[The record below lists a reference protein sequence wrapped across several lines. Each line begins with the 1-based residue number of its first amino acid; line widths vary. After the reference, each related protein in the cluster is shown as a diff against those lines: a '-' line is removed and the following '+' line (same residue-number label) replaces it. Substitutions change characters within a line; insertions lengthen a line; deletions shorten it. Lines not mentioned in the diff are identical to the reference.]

1 MKGIND
7 KNYLEE
13 LKQHYEFLI
22 RKQKEELKHLPAGE
36 LGIRAGN
43 NKHGYVQ
50 YRHYVDGKI
59 VGITKDIDL
68 IELLTRKKFIQK
80 SLKNLESNYVYLA
93 RFLEKYKDVNEDH
106 IIAQFPY
113 HYAVLMNKDE
123 AKWNEKKRQWLAENF
138 DQSTSYPEEKVH
150 VTAKGLHVRSKSEV
164 IIAERLD
171 YYHVPYRYE
180 ETFYIKNYKF
190 SPDFT
195 ILTKKGTVYW
205 EHCGKTH
212 DLGYMRNHNWRCT
225 MYESIGIVPWKNYI
239 VTYDD
244 ENGNIDTRIIDSEI
258 VNKLL

>member
-1 MKGIND
+1 MLDNNAKL
-7 KNYLEE
+7 YLNNLLEDHRIMLIKYEGE
-13 LKQHYEFLI
+13 LS
-22 RKQKEELKHLPAGE
+22 RLPKGE

-43 NKHGYVQ
+43 NKNNGPLYC
-50 YRHYVDGKI
+50 HYIEKKRI
-59 VGITKDIDL
+59 GITKDYYL
-68 IELLTRKKFIQK
+68 IESLARKKYLQK
-80 SLKNLESNYVYLA
+80 TIKTLETNLGYLKRLVKHYENPTPH
-93 RFLEKYKDVNEDH
+93 H

-113 HYAVLMNKDE
+113 HYAVLMNREE

-171 YYHVPYRYE
+171 YYNVPYRYE
-180 ETFYIKNYKF
+180 ETFYITNYKF

-195 ILTKKGTVYW
+195 ILTKKGVVYW
-205 EHCGKTH
+205 EHCGRTH
-212 DLGYMRNHNWRCT
+212 DRGYMRNHNWRCT